1 LMPSPMDK
9 AELLKCIAEA
19 GYSIGFG
26 AKKNFA
32 TSEIAGKGPGWVGI
46 ASVFCGIFG
55 LLYEPLSGKFASATL
70 VFAGFCAFY
79 MVSYKPADYEKAG
92 EELTDAHIK
101 LRNLYRSLKGGASV
115 RIAHVELQTI
125 QAAANAS
132 TITKQIFGADWFA
145 HYKFFGQQ
153 QTDWMDEQLHF
164 GFWKDKV
171 PAGFKVM
178 LVLLAIGALVAI
190 IGLGI
195 RAFI

>member
-1 LMPSPMDK
+1 MDK

-19 GYSIGFG
+19 GYNIGFG

-32 TSEIAGKGPGWVGI
+32 TAEIAGKGPGWVGV
-46 ASVFCGIFG
+46 ASAFCGIFG

-79 MVSYKPADYEKAG
+79 MASYKAGDYEKAG
-92 EELTDAHIK
+92 EDLTAVHIA
-101 LRNLYRSLKGGASV
+101 LRNLYRSVKGGASV
-115 RIAHVELQTI
+115 RTGFVELQTL
-125 QAAANAS
+125 QATAQAS
-132 TITKQIFGADWFA
+132 TITKQIFGSDWFA

-178 LVLLAIGALVAI
+178 LVLLVIAALLVVV
-190 IGLGI
+190 GFGI
-195 RAFI
+195 KAFA

>member
-1 LMPSPMDK
+1 MDK

-32 TSEIAGKGPGWVGI
+32 TSEIAGKGPGWVGVSS
-46 ASVFCGIFG
+46 AFCGVFG
-55 LLYEPLSGKFASATL
+55 LLYAPLSGKFASATL

-79 MVSYKPADYEKAG
+79 MGSYKASAYENAG

-101 LRNLYRSLKGGASV
+101 LRNLYRFVKGGGS
-115 RIAHVELQTI
+115 IETGFVELQAI
-125 QAAANAS
+125 QAAAKAS

-164 GFWKDKV
+164 GLWKDKI
-171 PAGFKVM
+171 P
-178 LVLLAIGALVAI
+178 LALKFWLVALI
-190 IGLGI
+190 VAALMGVIGLGLA
-195 RAFI
+195 AFV